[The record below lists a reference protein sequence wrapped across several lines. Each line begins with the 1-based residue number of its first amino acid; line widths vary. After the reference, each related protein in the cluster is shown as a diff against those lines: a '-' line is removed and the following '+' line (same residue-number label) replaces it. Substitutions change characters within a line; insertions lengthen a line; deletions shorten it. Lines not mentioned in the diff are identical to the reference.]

1 MAPREAPGVSRW
13 SVGEPD
19 EGVTGS
25 VHCFS
30 RGSGFGQPDPGGDRL
45 EQAPGARGS
54 REYPG
59 RMRRLLALVSAII
72 FVDAMLYTALTPL
85 VPNYADEFDLSKTG
99 AGLLI
104 AAFGAG
110 ALLGGVPGGIA
121 AARFSPKH
129 AVVGGLI
136 LLGIASFAFALAGEA
151 VTLGLARFVQGFSST
166 VTWAGALAWV
176 SGAAPRAQRGEVLG
190 IAFGA
195 AVAGAI
201 LGPMFGGG
209 AEAVGIQASFATLGV
224 VALGFAVLA
233 LLGGS
238 APCEP
243 LSTAGVVRAFRD
255 RRFLGG
261 LWLNTLPAML
271 FGTLVVLAP
280 LALDDAGWSTLGIAG
295 VFFVAGLVE
304 VAINPVLG
312 RASDRIGR
320 LLPIRIALVGSV
332 VVAIALAASSEPV
345 VIALLVGA
353 AAITFGALYT
363 PGMALTSHRAE
374 TTGLAQGLAF
384 GIMNTAWAVGALLG
398 PSVGGALAELQGDP
412 APYLVGAAL
421 CGLTLLA
428 TQLVAA
434 PEVRPREA

>member
-1 MAPREAPGVSRW
+1 
-13 SVGEPD
+13 
-19 EGVTGS
+19 
-25 VHCFS
+25 
-30 RGSGFGQPDPGGDRL
+30 
-45 EQAPGARGS
+45 
-54 REYPG
+54 
-59 RMRRLLALVSAII
+59 MRRLLALVSAII

-85 VPNYADEFDLSKTG
+85 VPDYADEFDLSKTG

-233 LLGGS
+233 LLGRS